1 MQSRKNSS
9 KNTFYAVII
18 LQISIEIQA
27 ALIELIHFILT
38 WNIFCGNS
46 GIFIHLNSLKFWW
59 ELVDDSL

>member
-38 WNIFCGNS
+38 WNTFCGNS